1 MTDVTQPVPDQ
12 PLVAADGTPLKR
24 KLEQALFVS
33 RMRALGLVAPLLA
46 FILAVFVIPIIYF
59 MIQGFYNPLYERN
72 MPRSAALLQEW
83 DGRSPV
89 TEEMAAAM
97 VADLKEAREKRTIGR
112 VATRVN
118 QEFPGTRSLFTSTAR
133 KAKRMK
139 PPYLEAL
146 IKANRKWGDIEVWR
160 AIKVAATSWTPA
172 YYLAALD
179 LQYRGDGT
187 IVQQS
192 EDRRIYRQLFLRTL
206 TRHRTGMLGL
216 YGVLFMLLL
225 TMLTPLIAPFD
236 PDMVDV
242 GTKNLPPGGAYWMGT
257 DGFGRDVFSRLLFG
271 GRISLMIGFIAVS
284 IAATM
289 GTTIGALAA
298 FAGGTVDRVLM
309 FLTDGLIALPKLVLL
324 LTIVGLFRLQGPWGI
339 FLIIAILGATG
350 WMGVAR
356 IVRSQVLSLKQQE
369 FVQAAQAL
377 GLSST
382 RILFRHLI
390 PNALAPVIVYCSLAI
405 GSTMLAEAGL
415 SFLGLGVPP
424 PTSTW
429 GVMVADGK
437 DALRNAP
444 HVAIFPGLAIM
455 VAVLSFNLLGDGLRD
470 ALDPK
475 LRGH

>member
-1 MTDVTQPVPDQ
+1 VTAITKTRSDTAP
-12 PLVAADGTPLKR
+12 PLSRAGL
-24 KLEQALFVS
+24 ALPGLGHLLLGEWVS
-33 RMRALGLVAPLLA
+33 GLGLLLLDA
-46 FILAVFVIPIIYF
+46 LLVGAAVSGFPRIGEVLVPGDAGMSIHAVLALATWPILAGALWFTAYRRAFPR
-59 MIQGFYNPLYERN
+59 PL
-72 MPRSAALLQEW
+72 S
-83 DGRSPV
+83 D
-89 TEEMAAAM
+89 EEFNS
-97 VADLKEAREKRTIGR
+97 
-112 VATRVN
+112 N
-118 QEFPGTRSLFTSTAR
+118 Q
-133 KAKRMK
+133 
-139 PPYLEAL
+139 
-146 IKANRKWGDIEVWR
+146 
-160 AIKVAATSWTPA
+160 
-172 YYLAALD
+172 
-179 LQYRGDGT
+179 
-187 IVQQS
+187 
-192 EDRRIYRQLFLRTL
+192 QLFLRTL
-206 TRHRTGMLGL
+206 TRHRTGMLGF

-242 GTKNLPPGGAYWMGT
+242 GTKNLAPGGAYWMGT

-324 LTIVGLFRLQGPWGI
+324 LTIVGLFRFQGPWGI